1 MSVSDELAAIEA
13 VVSEIEKDIEN
24 GTISVEA
31 ILKQIRSVTGTAAQM
46 AKCQELAGGLMA
58 KSKRID
64 IKRLKELKQH
74 HPDDSTIGK
83 LADRAA
89 NCYLTL
95 FKTGCLTSEAL
106 VTPDVRAKMQSDNQ
120 NLMDMIRSQVSD
132 LISPEGG

>member
-13 VVSEIEKDIEN
+13 VVNEIEKDIED

-31 ILKQIRSVTGTAAQM
+31 ILRQIRSVAGTAGQM
-46 AKCQELAGGLMA
+46 AKCQELAGRLMD

-83 LADRAA
+83 LANRAA

-95 FKTGCLTSEAL
+95 FKTGLSTSEAL
-106 VTPDVRAKMQSDNQ
+106 VTPDVRSKMQSDNQ
-120 NLMDMIRSQVSD
+120 NMMNMIKSQVAD
-132 LISPEGG
+132 LISSEEG